1 MIFPSSGITGVS
13 SQSCE
18 QVLSVEWLGQRACTC
33 VQPEEVVPRESATPA
48 VPAGLCGPDCS
59 APLSHLEFLDVF
71 PFNLPVG
78 SDIARCS
85 HVRHCGEAPCC
96 DIIAHSVTCP

>member
-1 MIFPSSGITGVS
+1 MSRLKDSAWPSHENLLLLLQQQGVY
-13 SQSCE
+13 
-18 QVLSVEWLGQRACTC
+18 
-33 VQPEEVVPRESATPA
+33 
-48 VPAGLCGPDCS
+48 GPDCS
-59 APLSHLEFLDVF
+59 APSSHLEFSGVF

-85 HVRHCGEAPCC
+85 RVCHCDEVPCR